1 LNQTPKTQNK
11 IALDSKN
18 KIWNRID
25 RVELVNAG
33 WRSTTTATP
42 NSQPSLT
49 KRSGHGDHHED
60 MMVRP
65 SVGLTLVTDPKWVVF
80 SSVWRTTV
88 TPVTPVTDSKSAQN
102 SQEHKT
108 TIRDYPK
115 VQFRCFQTQMNTNIK
130 AQTLWINDPK
140 LCFDLLQIL
149 SSLIL
154 NKNIY
159 NHSYAAR
166 PNWLDSNHLIPYMF
180 WSIIKSLIHN
190 QKAMHWRALFML
202 NENKKFTICLDSSQR
217 QNIMGS
223 DRIRKPV
230 YAKRWSKIIWD
241 QF

>member
-1 LNQTPKTQNK
+1 MLADDQPPQPPQTPNHHWPNGLVMA
-11 IALDSKN
+11 IIMR
-18 KIWNRID
+18 IWWSD
-25 RVELVNAG
+25 RQLG
-33 WRSTTTATP
+33 WRS
-42 NSQPSLT
+42 SQT
-49 KRSGHGDHHED
+49 QNG
-60 MMVRP
+60 
-65 SVGLTLVTDPKWVVF
+65 
-80 SSVWRTTV
+80 SSSPACDGQTV